1 MFGQIFTCSCGII
14 VVRKGT
20 AANNNYFN
28 SPAEPDGKED
38 KMKSVGKLSV
48 VEMVEG
54 VKYPTV
60 ELGRC
65 KSSICPCC
73 GKAIAKHDFAVAV
86 HDGTKRTTGY
96 KRVVGVGCNPA
107 EPEHPEWCDTL
118 ALKWR
123 LGSKNRE
130 ETRALIMRATE
141 NYPGRKVEFDDKK
154 NYCTLTLYKDEM
166 QGCQQI
172 GKLPAVLHLETRQIK
187 MSINGSEWE
196 PYDSEK
202 VTNVLTI
209 AVGYR
214 GQKVYGI

>member
-1 MFGQIFTCSCGII
+1 
-14 VVRKGT
+14 
-20 AANNNYFN
+20 
-28 SPAEPDGKED
+28 
-38 KMKSVGKLSV
+38 
-48 VEMVEG
+48 
-54 VKYPTV
+54 
-60 ELGRC
+60 
-65 KSSICPCC
+65 
-73 GKAIAKHDFAVAV
+73 
-86 HDGTKRTTGY
+86 
-96 KRVVGVGCNPA
+96 
-107 EPEHPEWCDTL
+107 
-118 ALKWR
+118 
-123 LGSKNRE
+123 
-130 ETRALIMRATE
+130 MRATE

-172 GKLPAVLHLETRQIK
+172 GKLPAVLHLETRHIK

>member
-1 MFGQIFTCSCGII
+1 MRAI
-14 VVRKGT
+14 
-20 AANNNYFN
+20 
-28 SPAEPDGKED
+28 
-38 KMKSVGKLSV
+38 GKLSV
-48 VEMVEG
+48 IEMIEG
-54 VKYPTV
+54 VKYPV
-60 ELGRC
+60 SDLGRC

-172 GKLPAVLHLETRQIK
+172 GKLPAVLHLETRHIK